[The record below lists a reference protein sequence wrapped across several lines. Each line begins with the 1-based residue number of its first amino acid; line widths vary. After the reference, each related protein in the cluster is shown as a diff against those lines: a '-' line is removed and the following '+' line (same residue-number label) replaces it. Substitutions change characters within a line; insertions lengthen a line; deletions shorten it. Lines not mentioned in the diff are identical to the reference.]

1 MRDLEYD
8 REEVGVNSLKGL
20 IVLGKIQISSKGI
33 EKTLRKFDYLQAI
46 SEYIWNGFD
55 AGASLVEMKLH
66 QNVLGGIDRIV
77 IADNGYGIDRRE
89 LERKFTPFFES
100 EKQID
105 PDRRSR
111 TTSAMHGKN
120 GIGRLTFHRFAS
132 DAIWRTTYVEG
143 LLKNTYTIEIDS
155 KHLDAY
161 EVSRIK
167 LTDGEPGTTVTFN
180 NVTKDFIHEDVIA
193 FLCREFGWF
202 LELHAEKG
210 FDLRIDGQSL
220 DYSNLIGEKECFDI
234 VHPGSLATFNIKFV
248 RWQDRINHEYSKLYF
263 IDSHLE
269 EKYKQPTTF
278 NNKGDS
284 FYHSVYIQ
292 SRLFDYFDFESDD
305 QSGQLEAAF
314 GVSRKSDAFQFLLEE
329 INAYIKQKRKPYL
342 QILSDHV
349 IQEFTEA
356 KAFPDFTDQ
365 PEDTAKK
372 AELES
377 VIRELCQLEPRVF
390 ARLNP
395 EQKKLMAHLIHL
407 AMGSTDRPR
416 LLEAL

>member
-1 MRDLEYD
+1 M
-8 REEVGVNSLKGL
+8 
-20 IVLGKIQISSKGI
+20 GKIQISSKGI
-33 EKTLRKFDYLQAI
+33 EKTLRKFDYLQAV

-55 AGASLVEMKLH
+55 AGATMVDMKLH
-66 QNVLGGIDRIV
+66 QNILGGIDHIV
-77 IADNGYGIDRRE
+77 ITDNGYGIDRRE

-132 DAIWRTTYVEG
+132 DATWKTTYVDG
-143 LLKNTYTIEIDS
+143 LLKNSYTIRILSNE
-155 KHLDAY
+155 LDAY
-161 EVSRIK
+161 AVTKTK
-167 LTDGEPGTTVTFN
+167 LTDEEPGTTVTFHN
-180 NVTKDFIHEDVIA
+180 IIKDFIQEDLVA
-193 FLCREFGWF
+193 FLCKEFGWF

-210 FDLRIDGQSL
+210 FVLRIDGQSL
-220 DYSNLIGEKECFDI
+220 DYRGLIGEKECFDI
-234 VHPGSLATFNIKFV
+234 VHPGSQTAFKIKFV

-292 SRLFDYFDFESDD
+292 SKLFDYFDFESDD

-329 INAYIKQKRKPYL
+329 INGFIKQKRKPYL

-349 IQEFTEA
+349 IQEFAEA
-356 KAFPDFTDQ
+356 KAFPDFTDE
-365 PEDTAKK
+365 PEDMVKK
-372 AELES
+372 TELES

-407 AMGSTDRPR
+407 AMGSTERRR

>member
-1 MRDLEYD
+1 M
-8 REEVGVNSLKGL
+8 
-20 IVLGKIQISSKGI
+20 GKIQISSKGI

-55 AGASLVEMKLH
+55 AQATVVDVKLH
-66 QNVLGGIDRIV
+66 LNVLGGVDYIV
-77 IADNGYGIDRRE
+77 ISDNGYGIDRRE

-105 PDRRSR
+105 PEKRTR

-132 DAIWRTTYVEG
+132 DATWKTTYTDG
-143 LLKNTYTIEIDS
+143 LLKNTYTIQIGAN
-155 KHLDAY
+155 HLDDY
-161 EVSRIK
+161 KVSSIK
-167 LTDGEPGTTVTFN
+167 LTDGEPGTSVTFHN
-180 NVTKDFIHEDVIA
+180 IVQDFILEHLSA
-193 FLCREFGWF
+193 YLCKEFGWF
-202 LELHAEKG
+202 LELHADKD
-210 FDLRIDGQSL
+210 FDLRLDGQSL
-220 DYSNLIGEKECFDI
+220 DYSSLIGEKECFDL
-234 VHPGSLATFNIKFV
+234 VHAGSQTAFQVKFI

-263 IDSHLE
+263 IDSHME

-292 SRLFDYFDFESDD
+292 SKLFDYFDFESDD

-314 GVSRKSDAFQFLLEE
+314 GVSKKSDAFQFLLEE
-329 INAYIKQKRKPYL
+329 INAFIKQKRKPYL
-342 QILSDHV
+342 EILSDHV
-349 IQEFTEA
+349 IQEFAEA
-356 KAFPDFTDQ
+356 KAFPDFTDG
-365 PEDTAKK
+365 PEDTMKK
-372 AELES
+372 NELES

-390 ARLNP
+390 ARLNL

-407 AMGSTDRPR
+407 AMGSAERKR

>member
-1 MRDLEYD
+1 M
-8 REEVGVNSLKGL
+8 
-20 IVLGKIQISSKGI
+20 GKIQISSKGI

-55 AGASLVEMKLH
+55 AQATVVDVKLH
-66 QNVLGGIDRIV
+66 LNVLGGVDHIV
-77 IADNGYGIDRRE
+77 ISDNGYGIDRRE

-105 PDRRSR
+105 PEKRTR

-132 DAIWRTTYVEG
+132 DAKWKTTYVDG
-143 LLKNTYTIEIDS
+143 LLKNTYSIQIGANQ
-155 KHLDAY
+155 LDAY

-167 LTDGEPGTTVTFN
+167 LTDGEPGTSVTFHN
-180 NVTKDFIHEDVIA
+180 IMQDFIVEHLSA
-193 FLCREFGWF
+193 YLSKEFGWF
-202 LELHAEKG
+202 LELHADKD
-210 FDLRIDGQSL
+210 FDLRLDGESL
-220 DYSNLIGEKECFDI
+220 NYSSLIGEKECFDL
-234 VHPGSLATFNIKFV
+234 VHPGSQTAFQVKFV

-292 SRLFDYFDFESDD
+292 SKLFDYFDFESDD

-314 GVSRKSDAFQFLLEE
+314 GVSKKSDAFQFLLEE
-329 INAYIKQKRKPYL
+329 INAFIKQKRKPYL
-342 QILSDHV
+342 EILSDHV
-349 IQEFTEA
+349 IQEFAEA
-356 KAFPDFTDQ
+356 KAFPDFTDG
-365 PEDTAKK
+365 PEDARKK
-372 AELES
+372 NELES

-390 ARLNP
+390 ARLNL

-407 AMGSTDRPR
+407 AMGSAERQR